1 MAEATTLDGR
11 RDALYKRLETG
22 YERIEREM
30 RAGDQDEARRWEDV
44 WLQLLAEYEDVCRRV
59 QRAAE

>member
-1 MAEATTLDGR
+1 MTEATTLEGR

-30 RAGDQDEARRWEDV
+30 KTGDKGEAHRWEDV
-44 WLQLLAEYEDVCRRV
+44 WLQLLAEYEDVSKQI
-59 QRAAE
+59 QRAV